1 MRALYWDQV
10 CPGSKQRIHF
20 PFTLSRAEGVSCVG
34 AGRLLLLLLPWLFL
48 FAVSLPP
55 LGLPLPQCLPLPAG
69 PPRAAPFEN
78 RAWPTFLPFDAGRRK
93 CRCRMM
99 LSISAQVTSSR
110 YKIVRYS
117 LFVGVMMILLQL
129 FATVFTTPR
138 DASTPTILTIR
149 LKHLM
154 GSSIT

>member
-1 MRALYWDQV
+1 MG
-10 CPGSKQRIHF
+10 PGVPRFKQGVHF
-20 PFTLSRAEGVSCVG
+20 PFTLSKAEEVSCGGAEG
-34 AGRLLLLLLPWLFL
+34 LLLLLPWLFL

-55 LGLPLPQCLPLPAG
+55 LGLPLLLCLPQLVR
-69 PPRAAPFEN
+69 PPRVALFEN
-78 RAWPTFLPFDAGRRK
+78 RAWPVFLPFDAGRRK

-149 LKHLM
+149 LK
-154 GSSIT
+154 I